1 MDKLRANAVEEQQ
14 RSKSN
19 LQSKLEARRKRRKE
33 AEVAKLEKHELL
45 EADEIEMGELKRK
58 QQEDALKQTPF
69 TPLSGSGPVPQSS
82 PAQTGNLERDWV
94 NLLMSSPLFKQ
105 ISELEAMLEKTEFAS
120 GQAGDKVLGMCDW
133 SRENNYDFISET
145 IHLNSSGLHP
155 FSVFFL
161 FPCHIT
167 VNENVL
173 SASLNISF
181 LPFFFFLSVSFN
193 SIYFLLCFFYSVFL
207 IIKALDQIKISS
219 ASKYIVFTDSLSCLQ
234 ALHHM
239 KLEHPLIGMVIRKC
253 VFLNIAKKDIV
264 FCWVP
269 SHTGIRGNEK
279 ADSAAK
285 SALDLPRDKVGVP
298 YNDFKHCINQYI
310 LSTWQD
316 DWNGAVMNKLHSVKP
331 VLGEWQSS
339 YRRCRK
345 DEVVLCRARIGHT
358 HLTHSYILKKDP
370 PPVCEH
376 CQCNLTVRHI
386 LVECNHFAQERRDIF
401 GIRDVVESFRF
412 QPTLIVL
419 FLKQIKFYCT
429 F

>member
-1 MDKLRANAVEEQQ
+1 MEIRDRYRDHIPVYTDGSRDGNAVACATVFP
-14 RSKSN
+14 SN
-19 LQSKLEARRKRRKE
+19 TVISMRLPDSASVFT
-33 AEVAKLEKHELL
+33 AEVWA
-45 EADEIEMGELKRK
+45 
-58 QQEDALKQTPF
+58 
-69 TPLSGSGPVPQSS
+69 
-82 PAQTGNLERDWV
+82 
-94 NLLMSSPLFKQ
+94 
-105 ISELEAMLEKTEFAS
+105 
-120 GQAGDKVLGMCDW
+120 
-133 SRENNYDFISET
+133 
-145 IHLNSSGLHP
+145 
-155 FSVFFL
+155 
-161 FPCHIT
+161 
-167 VNENVL
+167 
-173 SASLNISF
+173 
-181 LPFFFFLSVSFN
+181 
-193 SIYFLLCFFYSVFL
+193 
-207 IIKALDQIKISS
+207 IIKALEQIKISS

-253 VFLNIAKKDIV
+253 VFLNIAKKYIV

-285 SALDLPRDKVGVP
+285 TALDLPRTKVGVP
-298 YNDFKHCINQYI
+298 YTDFKYLIGQYI
-310 LSTWQD
+310 FSTWQD

-386 LVECNHFAQERRDIF
+386 LVECNHFAQERKDIF
-401 GIRDVVESFRF
+401 GRRDVVESFRF

-419 FLKQIKFYCT
+419 FLKQIKFYYT